1 MPRLVPAL
9 KVGKIYSEPGTRRS
23 LSSRGRREEEVVEDE
38 VEEGGEKSGG
48 ERGSTRGRLAR
59 RYIE

>member
-23 LSSRGRREEEVVEDE
+23 LSSRERREEEEEE
-38 VEEGGEKSGG
+38 VKEGGEKSGG